1 MQSRKFMSCSSPI
14 QSEKENSSNS
24 RVIKANTG
32 LGVQCQNKQCLGV
45 LVSWC
50 WFSQWQWWWTQPLLM
65 RRIGQRKYN
74 YSQWEI
80 LIYSIWLTGVMKRW
94 QNCVAQEEIWFESQ
108 TNPIEHFPKFDGN
121 QFWSRIANS
130 QQDEIWKA
138 VGRNPIDGFPKFE
151 EHSEAPPSFEVV
163 SWHFVKE
170 KTPGSP
176 SKSEFRCMGELIN
189 QETPLSRTFHW
200 VEAHWKFR
208 SRVGG
213 VTAAVS
219 LFGDDLFCICFDHPN
234 RETAMLSWG
243 VMWKEEW
250 DLWAGHQAVI
260 RRSATLKLT
269 K

>member
-1 MQSRKFMSCSSPI
+1 MLGWPWRMRKMRRGRMNFLRRRRRMKKLTLSQMEMQSRKFMSCSSPI

-130 QQDEIWKA
+130 
-138 VGRNPIDGFPKFE
+138 
-151 EHSEAPPSFEVV
+151 H
-163 SWHFVKE
+163 
-170 KTPGSP
+170 
-176 SKSEFRCMGELIN
+176 
-189 QETPLSRTFHW
+189 
-200 VEAHWKFR
+200 
-208 SRVGG
+208 
-213 VTAAVS
+213 
-219 LFGDDLFCICFDHPN
+219 
-234 RETAMLSWG
+234 
-243 VMWKEEW
+243 
-250 DLWAGHQAVI
+250 
-260 RRSATLKLT
+260 
-269 K
+269 

>member
-1 MQSRKFMSCSSPI
+1 MEMQSRKFMSYSSPI

-108 TNPIEHFPKFDGN
+108 TNPIQH
-121 QFWSRIANS
+121 
-130 QQDEIWKA
+130 
-138 VGRNPIDGFPKFE
+138 FPKFE
-151 EHSEAPPSFEVV
+151 EVSCGAGIEIPIKMKYEKQSGEIQLMVSPKGPGTLNGVV
-163 SWHFVKE
+163 KLWMSCVFLVL
-170 KTPGSP
+170 PGLQMN
-176 SKSEFRCMGELIN
+176 SK
-189 QETPLSRTFHW
+189 
-200 VEAHWKFR
+200 A
-208 SRVGG
+208 
-213 VTAAVS
+213 
-219 LFGDDLFCICFDHPN
+219 DHNPHAN
-234 RETAMLSWG
+234 
-243 VMWKEEW
+243 
-250 DLWAGHQAVI
+250 
-260 RRSATLKLT
+260 
-269 K
+269 